1 MKLRKK
7 KSKEDNKEQGAISLG
22 SAAGKKAK
30 WAENEVSSFSFSF
43 FLKNKKEKT
52 NLSARHRRID

>member
-7 KSKEDNKEQGAISLG
+7 KSKGDNKEQGAIRLG

-30 WAENEVSSFSFSF
+30 WAENEVFPFSFSF
-43 FLKNKKEKT
+43 FFLKKKEKT